1 MKELLQAGTI
11 TELKHLQNV
20 AYILEDDS
28 LFNLTGYKVLISQE
42 KNGFIKC
49 AKILHNGKIKL
60 LYFTAGQ
67 KSLKNMLSLI
77 DADTFIMIIANIFK
91 TIMDVKNNG
100 FLYCQNID
108 FSFDKIFID
117 QHTLESH
124 LVYLPI
130 QNAVSDELDVEN
142 ELRSNLIKIIAST
155 PAFANPKMN
164 RISLHLSNGSFTLN
178 ELYYAIKAECQ
189 GGVHARP
196 ANDDL
201 KQAEKEPEKKAE
213 KKQIGQPPL
222 TFTSLDSN
230 NPVKFVICTPEF
242 IIGKNPVRVNGVIG
256 FNKAIGRVH
265 CRFLY
270 QNNQY
275 YIVDGDGIRCSTNGT
290 YVNGTKLYST
300 EPFPVKNGDR
310 IRLANSDFMI
320 QI

>member
-1 MKELLQAGTI
+1 MKELLQAGII
-11 TELKHLQNV
+11 TELKNSQNV

-67 KSLKNMLSLI
+67 KSLKNMLPLI
-77 DADTFIMIIANIFK
+77 DADTFIIIIANILK

-100 FLYCQNID
+100 FLSCQNID
-108 FSFDKIFID
+108 LSFDKIFID
-117 QHTLESH
+117 QHTFESH
-124 LVYLPI
+124 VIYLPI
-130 QNAVSDELDVEN
+130 QSAVSDDLDVEN
-142 ELRSNLIKIIAST
+142 ELRSDLIKIIAST

-164 RISLHLSNGSFTLN
+164 KISLLLSNGSLN
-178 ELYYAIKAECQ
+178 LSELYYAIKAECQ
-189 GGVHARP
+189 GGVHTRP
-196 ANDDL
+196 ADDNL
-201 KQAEKEPEKKAE
+201 KQSKKEPEKE
-213 KKQIGQPPL
+213 QIGQPPL

-242 IIGKNPVRVNGVIG
+242 IVGKNPVKVNGVIG

-275 YIVDGDGIRCSTNGT
+275 YIVDGDGTKCSTNGT

-300 EPFPVKNGDR
+300 QPFPVKNGDR
-310 IRLANSDFMI
+310 IRLANSDFVI